1 MAKAK
6 RAVKAPTVVVFTI
19 KKVPQAKTQNYNFG
33 FKQFIHTSLAAIMA
47 FSSLGI
53 LPPIGGHFLR
63 VTNRR
68 DKYARS
74 LGARDDEN
82 LSRAISW
89 LTDLMQMER
98 QRRVRRAIN
107 ADVRDEVVA
116 VQRRF

>member
-1 MAKAK
+1 M
-6 RAVKAPTVVVFTI
+6 
-19 KKVPQAKTQNYNFG
+19 
-33 FKQFIHTSLAAIMA
+33 
-47 FSSLGI
+47 
-53 LPPIGGHFLR
+53 R

-98 QRRVRRAIN
+98 QRRGRIAIN
-107 ADVRDEVVA
+107 ADVRDEVV
-116 VQRRF
+116 VVRRRFLESKQHALRNPVGWQSRGLAHQHLGIELVRLTTVDNGRCDVGRQPREPQKVVEVG